1 MHIVSGGSA
10 GGSLRQTLRQHLH
23 LPGKAAV
30 CENYLHAGPLA
41 SCADS
46 DRVDWLKTYYFGDYS
61 CGFEDGREDEPDD
74 LYDYLLDSLT
84 EFWDLCLDPE
94 REKVIWFTRRCAAD
108 YCMYLEV
115 LRRIGD
121 YRNASIVDLTD
132 MRTEGSDGKT
142 IKLLTAGVA
151 NPEVLARHWDERRP
165 LTADDLS
172 SADALWSKLRQQ
184 NAPLR
189 VMKDGDLVSAPIDY
203 FDAQI
208 LSYVRPKFMK
218 VARIVGDVLGYI
230 DWGDEYAQGL
240 SDLFYFNRLVRM
252 AERGEIEWVG
262 SMVNMR
268 RAEIRRK

>member
-23 LPGKAAV
+23 LPGKVAA
-30 CENYLHAGPLA
+30 CENYLHAGPLI
-41 SCADS
+41 SCTDS
-46 DRVDWLKTYYFGDYS
+46 DRVDWLLTYYFGEYS
-61 CGFEDGREDEPDD
+61 YGFENDCEDEPDD
-74 LYDYLLDSLT
+74 LYADLLDSLT
-84 EFWDLCLDPE
+84 KFWALCLDPE
-94 REKVIWFTRRCAAD
+94 REKVIWFTRCCAAD

-121 YRNASIVDLTD
+121 YRNVSVVDLTD
-132 MRTEGSDGKT
+132 MRSDGKA
-142 IKLLTAGVA
+142 IKLLKVGVA
-151 NPEVLARHWDERRP
+151 NPEMLARHWNERRQ

-172 SADALWSKLRQQ
+172 SADALWSTLRQQ

-189 VMKDGDLVSAPIDY
+189 VMKGGDLVSAPIDY

-208 LSYVRPKFMK
+208 LSYVRPKFTK

-268 RAEIRRK
+268 WAEIRRK